1 MKKAI
6 GIDLGT
12 TNSVMAFKTKTTEV
26 IRNSEGE
33 ELTRSCVAL
42 YNDQLIVGKNAFS
55 VLKRKTE
62 DVILSIK
69 RLMGATSQSETVE
82 KMIQETKSPFGY
94 YRYGITEYKGGTSG
108 SIAVV
113 IGGKQYTP
121 EQISA
126 EILKKLK
133 RDFEEK
139 EGEVSH
145 AVITVPAY
153 FTEKQKNATRIAAN
167 YAGLKVSRL
176 LAEPTAAAIAYGV
189 DNLRPG
195 EAKTVLIYDFGG
207 GTFDLSILNIV
218 DGQYLEMATGGDR
231 WLGGDDLDKVLQE
244 FIYKKVEKEYN
255 IKDIHQLVSNL
266 EPRKKK
272 PEFFLVMREQ
282 VEQAKIQLSTTN
294 SANISIISIL
304 EDENGDD
311 IDIDV
316 TISRKEFEDLIRP
329 YVQKTIELIDSLI
342 KEIHYEINMIDNI
355 LLVGGT
361 SCIPLV
367 KEMLS
372 AKYGTN
378 KVIVSKK
385 PMLAVAEGAAILA
398 HRLQDEYECPNCGK
412 LVKQEETICS
422 SCKFDLESEIK
433 QSGVGEVVHTTKH
446 SYFVQ
451 LLDERDCVIDKQQAL
466 PTSVIRE
473 YKTSVNNQQ
482 IINII
487 IFSLV
492 ENDEEEV
499 QAVGY
504 VTLEGNLPKNS
515 EIIVEFTIDVNEIIN
530 CWAYPKGRI
539 NERKKV
545 ILAGTRGQLSGAS
558 KAFESLTKLLEEV
571 DSDEYDI
578 EQKEQFFKVAKKQ
591 ITEAEKLDPE
601 NIEHKNLFYKIDYE
615 INNEFESLPQ
625 MKESKNLKEERENI
639 LHQANL
645 MCDHYP
651 ELLGSA
657 NSVVM
662 KRLIIEIQENNDV
675 LSSASSIEKL
685 KELSKEYHF
694 ILTIFLLKVAANKAT
709 KSNPSDANF
718 LLKKHDSIVNNLK
731 SGDYENGFEQLA
743 EGWEVASQYLGATE
757 ENEFGRFLKR

>member
-1 MKKAI
+1 
-6 GIDLGT
+6 
-12 TNSVMAFKTKTTEV
+12 
-26 IRNSEGE
+26 
-33 ELTRSCVAL
+33 
-42 YNDQLIVGKNAFS
+42 
-55 VLKRKTE
+55 
-62 DVILSIK
+62 
-69 RLMGATSQSETVE
+69 
-82 KMIQETKSPFGY
+82 
-94 YRYGITEYKGGTSG
+94 
-108 SIAVV
+108 
-113 IGGKQYTP
+113 
-121 EQISA
+121 
-126 EILKKLK
+126 
-133 RDFEEK
+133 
-139 EGEVSH
+139 
-145 AVITVPAY
+145 
-153 FTEKQKNATRIAAN
+153 
-167 YAGLKVSRL
+167 
-176 LAEPTAAAIAYGV
+176 
-189 DNLRPG
+189 
-195 EAKTVLIYDFGG
+195 
-207 GTFDLSILNIV
+207 
-218 DGQYLEMATGGDR
+218 
-231 WLGGDDLDKVLQE
+231 
-244 FIYKKVEKEYN
+244 
-255 IKDIHQLVSNL
+255 
-266 EPRKKK
+266 
-272 PEFFLVMREQ
+272 MREQ

-329 YVQKTIELIDSLI
+329 YVQRTIELIDSLI

-372 AKYGTN
+372 AKYETN
-378 KVIVSKK
+378 KIIVSKK

-578 EQKEQFFKVAKKQ
+578 EQKEQFFKAAKKQ
-591 ITEAEKLDPE
+591 IAEAEKLDPE

-625 MKESKNLKEERENI
+625 MKESKNVKEERENI

-675 LSSASSIEKL
+675 K
-685 KELSKEYHF
+685 
-694 ILTIFLLKVAANKAT
+694 
-709 KSNPSDANF
+709 
-718 LLKKHDSIVNNLK
+718 
-731 SGDYENGFEQLA
+731 
-743 EGWEVASQYLGATE
+743 
-757 ENEFGRFLKR
+757 